1 MDLGQ
6 AITTALGYEARV
18 HRVYQEAVDAAE
30 TDIARRVFTTLRD
43 EELGHLK
50 FLRERLAEWE
60 RTGKLTQ
67 AELET
72 VLAPKAA
79 IEAGANELRERLVS
93 SGRPGSNSEVELLRR
108 ALAVE
113 RETSAFYQQMVATLD
128 HEGKALFERFVE
140 IEGGHLAI
148 VQAEI
153 DCVTGSGFWFDTAE
167 FSLEKF

>member
-1 MDLGQ
+1 MDLGE
-6 AITTALGYEARV
+6 AITTALEYEARV
-18 HRVYQEAVDAAE
+18 HQVYQEAVDQAE
-30 TDIARRVFTTLRD
+30 TDIARKVFTTLRE

-60 RTGKLTQ
+60 DTGKVTQ
-67 AELET
+67 TDLET
-72 VLAPKAA
+72 VLVSKDA
-79 IEAGANELRERLVS
+79 IESGANELRSRLEPT
-93 SGRPGSNSEVELLRR
+93 GRPGSNSEIELLRR

-113 RETSAFYQQMVATLD
+113 RETSAFYNKMAAELD
-128 HEGKALFERFVE
+128 NEGKALFERFVE

-153 DCVTGSGFWFDTAE
+153 DCVSGSGFWFDTAE